1 MFTLRRWKAANYL
14 PNGGAARDQPSALMA
29 LLHYRTYWAKVRN
42 LWHHILA
49 DGDIKYNSCRMI
61 RKAKPW
67 LTVEQLKALM
77 ASA

>member
-1 MFTLRRWKAANYL
+1 
-14 PNGGAARDQPSALMA
+14 MA